1 MLSVLRRRFSTPASA
16 PSGPTRPEA
25 EAVFADAAV
34 VERADRIRTALQ
46 EAGLNLD
53 DLGPAPAW
61 LATARAG
68 TPVLLDPDSRA
79 ELGAYMGASTSGVT
93 SEAACDRV
101 MEEVE
106 ALGVLREMRTEG
118 INVICG
124 PRTAAELR
132 GIRDAVR
139 EHH

>member
-1 MLSVLRRRFSTPASA
+1 V
-16 PSGPTRPEA
+16 
-25 EAVFADAAV
+25 
-34 VERADRIRTALQ
+34 RADTR
-46 EAGLNLD
+46 
-53 DLGPAPAW
+53 
-61 LATARAG
+61 
-68 TPVLLDPDSRA
+68 VLLDPDGRA

-93 SEAACDRV
+93 SEAACDQV

-124 PRTAAELR
+124 PMTPAELR

-139 EHH
+139 EHHG